1 MSWRGAEATCRHA
14 AHIGE
19 TLLDGG
25 TLSATDRL
33 HLASCAACTREVA
46 AAERFLGRLG
56 VAAEAAM
63 DDVPAALAEVGVS
76 RWVRRVIVPTT
87 MLAGAAAA
95 GLLLAAVVGLRLTPQ
110 AGDAPPTL
118 GSVATAEERLAQLD
132 LTCAPVAGGARCES
146 RGPDHVHRV
155 TLSTQDGA
163 VVGME
168 AGIIGTE
175 GGAID
180 LRGADDLLRRM
191 TTATLEGSRAAAAT
205 AWLAATYA
213 ACADMCSADVA
224 GMHLVLER
232 RADAVI
238 LTVEAR

>member
-14 AHIGE
+14 ARMGE

-25 TLSATDRL
+25 TLSTTDRL
-33 HLASCAACTREVA
+33 HLAGCAVCTREVA
-46 AAERFLGRLG
+46 GAERFLGRLAA
-56 VAAEAAM
+56 AAEAAM
-63 DDVPAALAEVGVS
+63 DEVPAGLADVGAS
-76 RWVRRVIVPTT
+76 RWVRRVIVPAT

-95 GLLLAAVVGLRLTPQ
+95 GLLLAAVVGLRLTPPVGE
-110 AGDAPPTL
+110 APTL
-118 GSVATAEERLAQLD
+118 GSAAAAEERLAQLD
-132 LTCAPVAGGARCES
+132 LTCTPVAGGATCES
-146 RGPDHVHRV
+146 RGPDHAHRV
-155 TLSTQDGA
+155 TLSAHDGA

-168 AGIIGTE
+168 AGIIGTQ

-191 TTATLEGSRAAAAT
+191 TAATLEGSREATAT

-213 ACADMCSADVA
+213 VCADTCSAEAA

-232 RADAVI
+232 RDDAVI
-238 LTVEAR
+238 FTVEAR

>member
-14 AHIGE
+14 ARIGG

-25 TLSATDRL
+25 TPSATDRL
-33 HLASCAACTREVA
+33 HLASCAVCTREA
-46 AAERFLGRLG
+46 AGAERFLGRLA

-63 DDVPAALAEVGVS
+63 DEVPAGLADAAAS
-76 RWVRRVIVPTT
+76 RWARRVIVPAT
-87 MLAGAAAA
+87 MLAGATAA
-95 GLLLAAVVGLRLTPQ
+95 GLLLAAVVGLRLTPPIGE
-110 AGDAPPTL
+110 APTL
-118 GSVATAEERLAQLD
+118 GSVAEAAERLAQAD
-132 LTCAPVAGGARCES
+132 LACTPAAGGASCES

-155 TLSTQDGA
+155 TLTAQSGA

-191 TTATLEGSRAAAAT
+191 TAATLEGSREAAAT

-213 ACADMCSADVA
+213 GCADTCSGDVA
-224 GMHLVLER
+224 GMHLVLEKR
-232 RADAVI
+232 DDAVI